1 MGFRARY
8 NAFDR
13 YQRRHAWLGF
23 PLAVR
28 QKYSDDQG
36 GYLAAAITYYGFF
49 SIFPLLLALTSVLGF
64 LLHGHPKLQS
74 SIVHSALGQ
83 FPVIGHDL
91 HVHTLAG
98 STLAVALGLAG
109 ALWAGMGVV
118 LSAQNAMEQLWGI
131 PFSRRPGFLR
141 QRARASLILLAV
153 GGGLLAATGL
163 GGLGTV
169 GGHFGIAWKLGSIA
183 ASITLNFALSWVALR
198 LLTTRDIPWRRLR
211 GGAIAAALVYEG
223 LQTLGGYYVGHVLK
237 HASNTYGTFAL
248 VIGLFSW
255 IYLAVH
261 TLLLAAEGNVVATRR
276 LYPRSFSIAFEQPPT
291 AGDKRALNQR
301 AKVEQRR
308 QDERI
313 DVSFDDSER

>member
-8 NAFDR
+8 EAFDR
-13 YQRRHAWLGF
+13 YQRRRAWLGF

-98 STLAVALGLAG
+98 STLGVAVGLAG

-118 LSAQNAMEQLWGI
+118 LSAQSAMEQLWGI
-131 PFSRRPGFLR
+131 PFSRRPSFLR

-153 GGGLLAATGL
+153 GGGLLLATGL
-163 GGLGTV
+163 GALGTI
-169 GGHFGIAWKLGSIA
+169 GAHFGIAWKLGSIA
-183 ASITLNFALSWVALR
+183 ASIALNFALSWVGLR
-198 LLTTRDIPWRRLR
+198 LLTTRDVSWRRLR
-211 GGAIAAALVYEG
+211 GGAIVAALVYEG

-248 VIGLFSW
+248 VIGLLCW

-261 TLLLAAEGNVVATRR
+261 TLLLAAEGNVVAAHR
-276 LYPRSFSIAFEQPPT
+276 LYPRSFSIAYEQPPT
-291 AGDKRALNQR
+291 EGDKRALDQR
-301 AKVEQRR
+301 TRVEQRR

-313 DVSFDDSER
+313 DVAFDDHER